1 MYGKL
6 YFSAHSRQRD
16 AIRPAPAATTTGTR
30 QPVSR
35 SENRRTSTRKLGGLS

>member
-1 MYGKL
+1 M
-6 YFSAHSRQRD
+6 FQIMPTTTAT
-16 AIRPAPAATTTGTR
+16 TTTGTR